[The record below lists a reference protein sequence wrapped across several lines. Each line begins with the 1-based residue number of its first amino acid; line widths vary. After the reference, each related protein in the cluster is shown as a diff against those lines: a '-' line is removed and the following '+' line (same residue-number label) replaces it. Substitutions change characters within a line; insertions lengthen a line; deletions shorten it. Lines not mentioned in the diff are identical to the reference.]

1 MADHIT
7 RCDVNDQAR
16 ILMDII
22 DMRSLEIEAEAVLA
36 ELFVNG
42 RERGWTLASYTDR
55 EISFAECR
63 GSDSIVLYPFRWGN
77 RNAEADYKERSI
89 TLEPRDFETAA
100 TFVIHYLNTGDLD
113 GLGKLLQPGGKF
125 RLGLSEVK
133 GPASPNAGG
142 IPNRNV

>member
-22 DMRSLEIEAEAVLA
+22 DMRSMEIETSMVLA

-42 RERGWTLASYTDR
+42 RERGWTLEPYGDH

-63 GSDSIVLYPFRWGN
+63 GSDQIVLYPFRWGSKS
-77 RNAEADYKERSI
+77 AEADYKERTI

-113 GLGKLLQPGGKF
+113 GLKELLQPGGTF
-125 RLGLSEVK
+125 RRGAHAVH
-133 GPASPNAGG
+133 GPNA
-142 IPNRNV
+142 V

>member
-22 DMRSLEIEAEAVLA
+22 DMRSHEIEAETVLA

-42 RERGWTLASYTDR
+42 QERGWTLAPYGDR

-63 GSDSIVLYPFRWGN
+63 GSDSIVLYPFRWGSKT
-77 RNAEADYKERSI
+77 AEVDYKERSI

-113 GLGKLLQPGGKF
+113 GLAALLQPGGKF
-125 RLGLSEVK
+125 RRGRSEVK
-133 GPASPNAGG
+133 GPASPNA
-142 IPNRNV
+142 V